1 MIEAEPLAPFDLAP
15 PRRPWHSVAMFA
27 STELARRIELAAA
40 TTLAAQAESLGGF
53 AASIGEGT
61 AIFAGAASP
70 LTKALAI
77 GFEEAFEVE
86 ALAPAEQSFAEHG
99 APLTIEL
106 STLTRTGVS
115 EALGRRG
122 YVTVG
127 FEDVMGLALDE
138 VRASTPQGAELTIRT
153 SPNDEIATF
162 VDVSVTGFSH
172 PDIEGVTS
180 HESFPSDMLRFLRFT
195 DFLAAVE
202 PVEQEIGE
210 QPDDSHADEVERST
224 MPWITPE
231 SVDRCKAVSD
241 SAPKTKPGCSRDTSE
256 AGHDSSTAMCR
267 DPTLATRAKGE
278 RLARQPR
285 PRCSPTSGHC
295 AAGRFTRGR
304 GRFRLPL
311 VHAGKREVLTH
322 VGKEY

>member
-1 MIEAEPLAPFDLAP
+1 
-15 PRRPWHSVAMFA
+15 MFA

-138 VRASTPQGAELTIRT
+138 VRASAPHGAELTIRT
-153 SPNDEIATF
+153 SPHDEIATF

-172 PDIEGVTS
+172 PDIEGVAS
-180 HESFPSDMLRFLRFT
+180 HESFPSDMLRNLMTQIAPHYDRWIGT
-195 DFLAAVE
+195 VATTPAAAASMK
-202 PVEQEIGE
+202 I
-210 QPDDSHADEVERST
+210 ADGIAMLSGSATLPAFRRRGLQTALYEARL
-224 MPWITPE
+224 
-231 SVDRCKAVSD
+231 DAARKAG
-241 SAPKTKPGCSRDTSE
+241 AE
-256 AGHDSSTAMCR
+256 
-267 DPTLATRAKGE
+267 LATVTVSPGSRSKQNAEKRGFKLLYTRAIMV
-278 RLARQPR
+278 
-285 PRCSPTSGHC
+285 
-295 AAGRFTRGR
+295 RG
-304 GRFRLPL
+304 G
-311 VHAGKREVLTH
+311 
-322 VGKEY
+322 